1 MISASFRYETPS
13 SAAEAAGL
21 LNAGAQVMGG
31 GTWVVPALN
40 HGVRQPK
47 VIIDLRRA
55 GLGGIERDGDT
66 VRVGATC
73 TYADV
78 LTSPLVATELP
89 LLKTMALGVTGGR
102 QILNQGTIGG
112 SVAAARPSSDAPAVV
127 VALGGRVVVL
137 GPDGGRVVDADTF
150 FVGPERTALGSN
162 EIVVALEFSSA
173 RGLHVG
179 YSKLKHGASSW
190 PIVTAAAV
198 LRDAD
203 AAGGPAVAVTLGGIA
218 GAPLSVDLG
227 DCLVDGQVEENRA
240 RTAIAEQ
247 VDLIEAPWS
256 DVIASAEYRRAVA
269 PVVGV
274 RAVRMAAGSTAGDP
288 A

>member
-1 MISASFRYETPS
+1 MISASFIYETPS
-13 SAAEAAGL
+13 SAAEAADL

-78 LTSPLVATELP
+78 LTSSLVATELP

-127 VALGGRVVVL
+127 VALGARVVVIS
-137 GPDGGRVVDADTF
+137 PDGGRVIDADTF
-150 FVGPERTALGSN
+150 FVGPEQTTLGSN
-162 EIVVALEFSSA
+162 ELVVALDFATA

-179 YSKLKHGASSW
+179 YSKLKHGASSS
-190 PIVTAAAV
+190 PIVTASAV
-198 LRDAD
+198 LRGANGAGWS
-203 AAGGPAVAVTLGGIA
+203 AATVTIGGIA

-227 DCLVDGQVEENRA
+227 DCLESGELAEDRVRM
-240 RTAIAEQ
+240 AISRQ
-247 VDLIEAPWS
+247 FDTIERPWS
-256 DVIASAEYRRAVA
+256 DVIASAHYRRAVA

-274 RAVRMAAGSTAGDP
+274 RAIRMAAGSADTGA

>member
-1 MISASFRYETPS
+1 MISASFLYETPS
-13 SAAEAAGL
+13 SAAEAAEL
-21 LNAGAQVMGG
+21 LNVDAQLMGG
-31 GTWVVPALN
+31 GTWVVPTLN
-40 HGVRQPK
+40 RGVRRPK
-47 VIIDLRRA
+47 MIIDLRRA
-55 GLGGIERDGDT
+55 GLSGIEQDSET

-73 TYADV
+73 TYAD
-78 LTSPLVATELP
+78 LLMSPLVETELP

-127 VALGGRVVVL
+127 VALGGRVVVV
-137 GPDGGRVVDADTF
+137 GPNGGRVVDADTF
-150 FVGPERTALGSN
+150 FVGPEKTTLGSN

-173 RGLHVG
+173 RGLRVG

-198 LRDAD
+198 LRDAN
-203 AAGGPAVAVTLGGIA
+203 AAGGPAVTVTLGGLA

-227 DCLVDGQVEENRA
+227 DCLVDRQLDEDRA
-240 RTAIAEQ
+240 RMAIAEE
-247 VDLIEAPWS
+247 VDMIEAPWS

-274 RAVRMAAGSTAGDP
+274 RAARMAASSTAAGP